1 MSVHLYE
8 NKSHGSLAIG
18 SHWVQIV
25 TADQSGHADLIL
37 RLANIYFVGSLVLR
51 PKHFSLFLDCF
62 VSLQGG
68 TIQKDGVDLIFW
80 VQR

>member
-8 NKSHGSLAIG
+8 NESHGSLAIG

-37 RLANIYFVGSLVLR
+37 RLVNIYSVGGLMLR
-51 PKHFSLFLDCF
+51 PKHVSLFLDCF

-68 TIQKDGVDLIFW
+68 IIQKDGVDVIF
-80 VQR
+80 